1 VAYAIAW
8 AACTGAEL
16 RSLTVL
22 ASPVAYTM
30 PDVMSSSE
38 LLIESIERQG
48 QELLDRVA
56 AQAERAGI
64 VYSTLLK
71 WGNVP
76 ETILQL
82 TFRANFRAPF
92 KFRLTVSMPPLV
104 GVRW

>member
-1 VAYAIAW
+1 
-8 AACTGAEL
+8 
-16 RSLTVL
+16 
-22 ASPVAYTM
+22 M

-38 LLIESIERQG
+38 LLMESMERQG

-56 AQAERAGI
+56 AQAARAGI
-64 VYSTLLK
+64 GYSTRLK